1 MDTSNP
7 RSTATGARAFFDGL
21 AGGWADRYKNDPS
34 MTARLARFSDVL
46 AGRVTPGASVL
57 DFGCGAGV
65 IARWLAARG
74 YAMSGCDL
82 SLEMIEAARRDEAAS
97 AIGWDTCG
105 DGPLPYAD
113 EKFAAIVSS
122 SVLEYVVDLDST
134 LAELHRILAPGGW
147 LLVTIPDSRHPHRRR
162 EALKRLLL
170 SLPLVGAWL
179 ERGRWAEGAAYLR
192 LSRNRFSPSVWVR
205 IIAEHGFHV
214 EPVSPCEG
222 PLLLLTAR
230 RGDAG

>member
-1 MDTSNP
+1 MTDK
-7 RSTATGARAFFDGL
+7 RATATDARAFFDSL
-21 AGGWADRYKNDPS
+21 AGGWADRYRNDPS

-46 AGRVTPGASVL
+46 AGRVATGASVL

-82 SLEMIEAARRDEAAS
+82 SLEMIEAAQRDEAAG
-97 AIGWDTCG
+97 AISWDTCG

-113 EKFAAIVSS
+113 KTFPAIVSS

-147 LLVTIPDSRHPHRRR
+147 LLVTIPDSRHPHRRL

-179 ERGRWAEGAAYLR
+179 EHGRWAEGAAYLR
-192 LSRNRFSPSVWVR
+192 LSRNRFSPSVWIR

-214 EPVSPCEG
+214 EPVGPCEG